1 MELKSFK
8 NGIENVPSLK
18 PGAIFHNIDQI
29 KVKRVLEGLKG
40 HATLVIKVHIKKLQ
54 VIKYSK
60 NFIQSFEKKFLN
72 YHMFSTPQI
81 HQKGHLKGLNCD
93 FQ

>member
-1 MELKSFK
+1 MELNKFQAWKTELNTFPAWKAELNTFQAWKMELKSFK

-40 HATLVIKVHIKKLQ
+40 HAILVIKVHIKKTS
-54 VIKYSK
+54 I
-60 NFIQSFEKKFLN
+60 N
-72 YHMFSTPQI
+72 
-81 HQKGHLKGLNCD
+81 
-93 FQ
+93 